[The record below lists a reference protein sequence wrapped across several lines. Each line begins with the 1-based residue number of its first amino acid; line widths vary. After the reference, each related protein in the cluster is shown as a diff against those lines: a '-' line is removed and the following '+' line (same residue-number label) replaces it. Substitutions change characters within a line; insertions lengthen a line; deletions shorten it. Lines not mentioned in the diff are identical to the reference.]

1 MLSEPSLTRS
11 GARRVIH
18 PRVSQPQQVSNG
30 GFMFVRYSKLTRTAV
45 LALVVALLL
54 PACRLGL
61 KTGAPTTPSA
71 PIGPSS
77 GLPDF
82 TYTFTASTTG
92 PSGDSI
98 QYQFD
103 WGDGQKSLWS
113 WSVPS
118 GRSVTAS
125 HAWSATGTYP
135 VTVRALNSQQQ
146 VMSDWSPA
154 HSLIISTTRSD

>member
-1 MLSEPSLTRS
+1 MPV
-11 GARRVIH
+11 RR
-18 PRVSQPQQVSNG
+18 
-30 GFMFVRYSKLTRTAV
+30 SKLAGTAV
-45 LALVVALLL
+45 LVLVVALMQ
-54 PACRLGL
+54 PACHLRQ
-61 KTGAPTTPSA
+61 KTGAPVTPSA
-71 PIGPSS
+71 PSGPSS
-77 GLPDF
+77 GLPDS

-125 HAWSATGTYP
+125 HAWSATGTYS
-135 VTVRALNSQQQ
+135 VTVRALNTQQQ

-154 HSLIISTTRSD
+154 HTLAIGPMHGD

>member
-1 MLSEPSLTRS
+1 MPV
-11 GARRVIH
+11 RRL
-18 PRVSQPQQVSNG
+18 
-30 GFMFVRYSKLTRTAV
+30 KLARTAV
-45 LALVVALLL
+45 LALILALAH
-54 PACRLGL
+54 PACHLLRKGE
-61 KTGAPTTPSA
+61 APATPSA
-71 PIGPSS
+71 PSGPSS
-77 GLPDF
+77 GLPDS

-125 HAWSATGTYP
+125 HAWSAVGTYP
-135 VTVRALNSQQQ
+135 VTVRALNTQQQ

-154 HSLIISTTRSD
+154 LSVAIGTTRGD

>member
-1 MLSEPSLTRS
+1 MSIRCYML
-11 GARRVIH
+11 ARA
-18 PRVSQPQQVSNG
+18 
-30 GFMFVRYSKLTRTAV
+30 TV
-45 LALVVALLL
+45 LALILVFAN
-54 PACRLGL
+54 PACHLRN
-61 KTGAPTTPSA
+61 KADAPTTPSA
-71 PIGPSS
+71 PSGPSS
-77 GLPDF
+77 GLPDS

-118 GRSVTAS
+118 GKSVTAS
-125 HAWSATGTYP
+125 HAWSATGTYS
-135 VTVRALNSQQQ
+135 VTVRALNTQQQ

-154 HSLIISTTRSD
+154 HSLTISATLGR